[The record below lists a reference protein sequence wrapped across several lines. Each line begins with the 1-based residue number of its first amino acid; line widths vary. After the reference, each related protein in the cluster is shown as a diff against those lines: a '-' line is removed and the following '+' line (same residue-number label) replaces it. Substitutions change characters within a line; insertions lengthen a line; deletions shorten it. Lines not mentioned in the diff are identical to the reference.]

1 MKQRFVRLTALVAAM
16 LMPAAT
22 AMAAPAAAP
31 INPGERIGQWIT
43 SNVGALFIPVLAV
56 VSIYYLAKRQFT
68 QFISFAVFAVLVS
81 LFVFAGDSFKDMAI
95 NLSRWIIGG

>member
-1 MKQRFVRLTALVAAM
+1 MKQRIVRLTALVAAM

-22 AMAAPAAAP
+22 AMAAEAAP

-43 SNVGALFIPVLAV
+43 SNVGALFIPILAV

-81 LFVFAGDSFKDMAI
+81 LFVFAGDSFKDMAV

>member
-1 MKQRFVRLTALVAAM
+1 LKQRFARVAALTTALM
-16 LMPAAT
+16 MPAAT
-22 AMAAPAAAP
+22 AMAAAP
-31 INPGERIGQWIT
+31 VNVGERIGTWIT
-43 SNVGALFIPVLAV
+43 DNVAALFIPILAV

-81 LFVFAGDSFKDMAI
+81 LFVFAGGAFKDMAV

>member
-1 MKQRFVRLTALVAAM
+1 MKQRFARVAALTTAL

-22 AMAAPAAAP
+22 AMAADAP
-31 INPGERIGQWIT
+31 VNVGERIGTWIT
-43 SNVGALFIPVLAV
+43 DNVAALFIPILAV

-81 LFVFAGDSFKDMAI
+81 LFVFAGGAFKDMAV